1 MKSKRMRWLRSWIFW
16 VLIIVGCATFLLP
29 KIPYYQDWMPYGY
42 DLGGMALVVLYLSF
56 GFLSLG
62 LYGLVMGGLSWRS
75 DSLDKVGPYALP
87 FLGMS
92 DVGQVFV
99 MAIEEFLKFMLAVF
113 PITVLWPYLQETL
126 NCHE

>member
-1 MKSKRMRWLRSWIFW
+1 MKSKRMRWLGSWIFW
-16 VLIIVGCATFLLP
+16 VFIIVGCATFLLP
-29 KIPYYQDWMPYGY
+29 KIPYYQDWMPYRY

-56 GFLSLG
+56 GFLNLG

-99 MAIEEFLKFMLAVF
+99 MAIEEFSKFMLAVF
-113 PITVLWPYLQETL
+113 SITVLWPYLQETL